1 MICMTGISVH
11 MHTIYNNFNSFL
23 YVYVCDFF
31 ECMGV
36 CVCFSRILY
45 FHSLVDGTTSF
56 NDRSG
61 SQRALN
67 FVEMPAIPFDSLANS
82 GFQCIW
88 VTGDS
93 NISLTWMSQMAT
105 A

>member
-1 MICMTGISVH
+1 MTGISVH
-11 MHTIYNNFNSFL
+11 IHTIYNNFNSFL

-31 ECMGV
+31 ECV
-36 CVCFSRILY
+36 WFSRILY

-82 GFQCIW
+82 GFQCIRA
-88 VTGDS
+88 TGDS
-93 NISLTWMSQMAT
+93 NKSLT
-105 A
+105 

>member
-1 MICMTGISVH
+1 MYMCVISL
-11 MHTIYNNFNSFL
+11 S
-23 YVYVCDFF
+23 VC
-31 ECMGV
+31 V

-45 FHSLVDGTTSF
+45 FHSLVDGTTYF

-88 VTGDS
+88 ATGDS